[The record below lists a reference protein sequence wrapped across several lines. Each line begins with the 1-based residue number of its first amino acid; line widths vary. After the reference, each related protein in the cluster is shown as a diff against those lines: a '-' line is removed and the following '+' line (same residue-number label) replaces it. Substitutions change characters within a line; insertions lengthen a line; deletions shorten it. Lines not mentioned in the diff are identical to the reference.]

1 MNDFYKGYWLH
12 WCALL
17 VTLIVLGLAGVGALH
32 VREFSLY
39 LLLVLS
45 VSLGLVLL
53 IGLSRG
59 R

>member
-1 MNDFYKGYWLH
+1 MSAFFKGHWLH

-17 VTLIVLGLAGVGALH
+17 VALIALGVAGNGALH

-45 VSLGLVLL
+45 VSLALVLL
-53 IGLSRG
+53 VGLSRG

>member
-1 MNDFYKGYWLH
+1 MNDFFKGHWLH

-17 VTLIVLGLAGVGALH
+17 VVLTVLGLAGVGALH